1 MAISTL
7 EGVESVRILRAAGN
21 LKIAGSAGS
30 GRTAVEIDSGTAP
43 RVSTSAG
50 VAEVTLR
57 DNATVTLPAGVT
69 VEVED
74 VAGNLD
80 LADLSTPLV
89 VSRIRGNLHAR
100 RIGAITMRDTV
111 SGNVSIKEAGAVE
124 GLKVRGALAV
134 ESAGAITFSHVSGE
148 FDCRAIDGEVAIE
161 KIAGGARSVWRQARR
176 SSLALSAGI
185 SKSKTP
191 LTPKPASLAAKSAP
205 QTCRAVWR

>member
-1 MAISTL
+1 
-7 EGVESVRILRAAGN
+7 VESVRILRAAGN

-89 VSRIRGNLHAR
+89 VSR
-100 RIGAITMRDTV
+100 T
-111 SGNVSIKEAGAVE
+111 
-124 GLKVRGALAV
+124 RGA
-134 ESAGAITFSHVSGE
+134 SAQSRCATRSAATSASRKPAQSKASG
-148 FDCRAIDGEVAIE
+148 FAAHSRSNPR
-161 KIAGGARSVWRQARR
+161 ARSPSATSPANSNAAR
-176 SSLALSAGI
+176 
-185 SKSKTP
+185 
-191 LTPKPASLAAKSAP
+191 
-205 QTCRAVWR
+205 